1 MSKTQNSTSE
11 NSQTAEPLD
20 LQARK
25 KLVKKTQDA
34 LKKAYPSPACAL
46 VHHTPFEL
54 LVATILSAQCTDKRV
69 NQVTPELFRRF
80 PDAFAFA
87 KAPLEEIEQAIQSCG
102 FYHNKA
108 LNLSK
113 ASKKLVEL
121 YDGEV
126 PSDFEKLVELPGVG
140 RKTANCVLGNAFGIA
155 SGFVVDTHVLRLSR
169 KIGLSDETT
178 PEKVEVDLMKF
189 YPKKEWID
197 ASHRLIFLGREYC
210 VARRPKC
217 DACPLTKFCLKRP

>member
-1 MSKTQNSTSE
+1 MSASTDTPKSTRE
-11 NSQTAEPLD
+11 IEDSND

-25 KLVKKTQDA
+25 KLARKTRDA
-34 LKKAYPSPACAL
+34 LKKAYPTPACAL
-46 VHHTPFEL
+46 IHRSPFEL

-69 NQVTPELFRRF
+69 NEVTPELFRRF

-87 KAPLEEIEQAIQSCG
+87 QAPLEEIEFAIKSCG

-108 LNLSK
+108 FNISR
-113 ASKKLVEL
+113 ASKKLVDL
-121 YDGEV
+121 YNGEV
-126 PSDFEKLVELPGVG
+126 PDDFNKLVELPGVG

-169 KIGLSDETT
+169 KTGLSDATT
-178 PEKVEVDLMKF
+178 PEKVETDLMALF
-189 YPKKEWID
+189 PKKEWID

-217 DACPLTKFCLKRP
+217 DVCPLTKFCLKRP